1 MSIVQNPNDFEPEP
15 ADDLDAL
22 EAELEVSEPAEAPEK
37 AEEIARRLGN
47 ALDNVDGGAGSG
59 TL

>member
-1 MSIVQNPNDFEPEP
+1 MVQNPNDLEPEP

-22 EAELEVSEPAEAPEK
+22 EADLEASEPAEAPEK

-47 ALDNVDGGAGSG
+47 ALDDVEGGAGSG

>member
-1 MSIVQNPNDFEPEP
+1 MAQNPNDTVPEP
-15 ADDLDAL
+15 TDDLDTL
-22 EAELEVSEPAEAPEK
+22 EADLEQSEPAEAPEK

-59 TL
+59 TP

>member
-1 MSIVQNPNDFEPEP
+1 MVQNPNEIESEP

-22 EAELEVSEPAEAPEK
+22 EADLQQSEPAEAPEK

-47 ALDNVDGGAGSG
+47 ALDNVEGGAGSG
-59 TL
+59 TP

>member
-1 MSIVQNPNDFEPEP
+1 MAQNPNDTVPEP
-15 ADDLDAL
+15 TDDLDSL
-22 EAELEVSEPAEAPEK
+22 EADLEQSEPAEAPEK

-59 TL
+59 TP

>member
-1 MSIVQNPNDFEPEP
+1 MVQNPNDITSEP
-15 ADDLDAL
+15 ADDLDTL
-22 EAELEVSEPAEAPEK
+22 EADLQQSEPAEAPEK

-59 TL
+59 TP

>member
-1 MSIVQNPNDFEPEP
+1 MVQNPNDIVPEP
-15 ADDLDAL
+15 TDDLDSL
-22 EAELEVSEPAEAPEK
+22 EAELEQSEPADAPEK
-37 AEEIARRLGN
+37 AEEIARRLGS